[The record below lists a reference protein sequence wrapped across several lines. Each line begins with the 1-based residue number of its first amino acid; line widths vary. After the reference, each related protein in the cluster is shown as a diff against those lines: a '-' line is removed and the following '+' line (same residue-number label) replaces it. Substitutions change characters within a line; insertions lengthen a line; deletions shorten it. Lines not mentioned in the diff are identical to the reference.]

1 MYSGLTSTAGFTNFS
16 PLATTV
22 LSTFLVPFS
31 IISETGDI
39 VFVETNSLDISFPST
54 ANTLTTSIFFP
65 SLPCCLILIVPSGNW
80 LLFSIIWL
88 YCTGVSTV
96 LSVYNISGL
105 ISFPANSS
113 SCGFTVLTPNT
124 FLSSFLFVFSIT
136 FLFSFLLLSNTFLS
150 VLSNLALFSCFL
162 SVTFT
167 SLFSFN
173 SGCFLL
179 FCWELTFPFTS
190 SFNFLVSASFFIN
203 PTKLYP
209 GIEEILGSLSPTF
222 KL

>member
-31 IISETGDI
+31 IISETGEI

-54 ANTLTTSIFFP
+54 VNTLTTSIFFP
-65 SLPCCLILIVPSGNW
+65 SLPCCLILVVPSGNW

-88 YCTGVSTV
+88 YCIVFSIV
-96 LSVYNISGL
+96 LSEYNNSAL
-105 ISFPANSS
+105 ISFPANTSS
-113 SCGFTVLTPNT
+113 WGFTVLTPKT
-124 FLSSFLFVFSIT
+124 FLSSCLFVFPIT
-136 FLFSFLLLSNTFLS
+136 FLPLLLFNTFLS
-150 VLSNLALFSCFL
+150 VLSKLALFPCFL

-167 SLFSFN
+167 SVISFN
-173 SGCFLL
+173 CGCFLL
-179 FCWELTFPFTS
+179 FCWELTFLFTS